1 MEKSFLQKN
10 WKKTFYKDLGKNF
23 FYKNLA
29 KVLKQK
35 HKNNFLK
42 TFFTQLFLKTN
53 IFVTSK
59 KVLYKHFLHK
69 KEKKS
74 WPHCRRAEAAALG
87 TAQPPQPQRSTA
99 RRGEPASSL
108 PLPAARRSSHGAAY
122 APPLPVRGSS
132 LGPVVAPR
140 GRRIPGGARKGT
152 PPCSEVAG
160 ITASRA
166 HTELD

>member
-69 KEKKS
+69 KEKKKKKS

-87 TAQPPQPQRSTA
+87 RLSLHNRSGQPRAGGSPRPRCRSPRLEEA
-99 RRGEPASSL
+99 RMGPHT
-108 PLPAARRSSHGAAY
+108 RR
-122 APPLPVRGSS
+122 RF
-132 LGPVVAPR
+132 PR
-140 GRRIPGGARKGT
+140 EGAR
-152 PPCSEVAG
+152 
-160 ITASRA
+160 
-166 HTELD
+166 

>member
-69 KEKKS
+69 KEKN
-74 WPHCRRAEAAALG
+74 LG
-87 TAQPPQPQRSTA
+87 LT
-99 RRGEPASSL
+99 
-108 PLPAARRSSHGAAY
+108 
-122 APPLPVRGSS
+122 
-132 LGPVVAPR
+132 
-140 GRRIPGGARKGT
+140 
-152 PPCSEVAG
+152 VAG
-160 ITASRA
+160 PKLPPWGRLSLHNRSGQPRA
-166 HTELD
+166 GGSPRPRCRSPRLEEARMGPHTRRRFP